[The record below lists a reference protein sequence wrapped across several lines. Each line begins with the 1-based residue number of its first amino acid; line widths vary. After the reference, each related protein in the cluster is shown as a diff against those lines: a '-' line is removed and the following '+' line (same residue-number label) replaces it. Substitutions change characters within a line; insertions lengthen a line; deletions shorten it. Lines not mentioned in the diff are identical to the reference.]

1 MYSEDDFLMLSG
13 IQHFCFCRRQWG
25 LIHIAG
31 EWKENVL
38 TVDGNVMHKRAHDQ
52 SIREHRGNTIVVRGL
67 TVHSSMMGV
76 VGQCDVVEFH
86 RSKRGH
92 PLYGEDGLWT
102 EIPVEYKRGHS
113 KTSDADRLQ
122 LVAQVMCLEEM
133 CVSDIPYA
141 YLYYGETRSREK
153 VDMTDDLRSTVRKS
167 FAEMHSM
174 YDKHWI
180 PKAKFGKA
188 CTSCSLFDICMPKTR
203 DVKTYMDEMLK
214 GSI

>member
-1 MYSEDDFLMLSG
+1 
-13 IQHFCFCRRQWG
+13 
-25 LIHIAG
+25 
-31 EWKENVL
+31 
-38 TVDGNVMHKRAHDQ
+38 MHKRAHDQ
-52 SIREHRGNTIVVRGL
+52 SIREHRGDTIVVRGL
-67 TVHSSMMGV
+67 TVHSSTMGV

-86 RSKRGH
+86 RSNHGH

-122 LVAQVMCLEEM
+122 LVAQAMCLEEM
-133 CVSDIPYA
+133 CASTIPHA
-141 YLYYGETRSREK
+141 YLYYGETRAREK
-153 VDMTDDLRSTVRKS
+153 VEMTDDLRGTVRKS
-167 FAEMHSM
+167 LAEMHSL

-188 CTSCSLFDICMPKTR
+188 CKSCSLFDICMPKTR